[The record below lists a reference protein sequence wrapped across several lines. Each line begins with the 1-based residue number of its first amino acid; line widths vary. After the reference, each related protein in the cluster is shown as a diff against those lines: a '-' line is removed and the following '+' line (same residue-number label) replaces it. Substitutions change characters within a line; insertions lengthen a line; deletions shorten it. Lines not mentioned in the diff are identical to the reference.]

1 MREPPNPIPVELLLV
16 EDSES
21 DIELTRIAFDRAKL
35 MNNLNVVTDGE
46 MALDY
51 LHCRPPFEEA
61 ERPDL
66 ILLDLNLPKKDGRE
80 VLQEVKSDP
89 KLATIPIIVLTTSRD
104 EADVLKSYELH
115 ANSFIPKPIA
125 LDEFLQVIQDLQ
137 QYWISI
143 VKLPS

>member
-1 MREPPNPIPVELLLV
+1 MHAPPNPIPVELLLV

-21 DIELTRIAFDRAKL
+21 DIELTRIAFERAKL

-51 LHCRPPFEEA
+51 LHRRPPFQAA

-89 KLATIPIIVLTTSRD
+89 KFAAIPIIVLTTSRD

-115 ANSFIPKPIA
+115 ANSFIPKPIV
-125 LDEFLQVIQDLQ
+125 LDDFLQVIQDLQ